1 MITYRAADRRDFA
14 LYDQIDMAFSVSSE
28 YRAEKPDS
36 GLGGIL
42 LRETAVKP
50 YRKDLG
56 QYEKA
61 ADYEKRFDISHW
73 QFYMAFDGEKPVGGI
88 TLAART
94 PGVDML
100 GGRDDLC
107 VVWDLRVREG
117 YRGQGIGQ
125 RLWDLGEE
133 WSRAQ
138 GMTQI
143 KVECQ
148 NNNVRACR
156 FYRKQGAVL
165 SAIDEYA
172 YYGEAGIT
180 GEIQLIWYKDLRPVP
195 GSRV

>member
-1 MITYRAADRRDFA
+1 
-14 LYDQIDMAFSVSSE
+14 MAFSVRSE
-28 YRAEKPDS
+28 YRPEKPDG

-42 LRETAVKP
+42 LREAAVKP

-61 ADYEKRFDISHW
+61 VDYEKRFDISHW
-73 QFYMAFDGEKPVGGI
+73 QLFMAFDGEKPVGGI

-107 VVWDLRVREG
+107 VVWDLRVQEG
-117 YRGQGIGQ
+117 CRGQGIGQ

-133 WSRAQ
+133 WARAQ

-172 YYGEAGIT
+172 YYGEAGIA